1 VPILE
6 FARGLA
12 SRLRP
17 RNSRQYI
24 LTAAAAVILLG
35 GIGYLMFGRSDS
47 ASATTTTSTVAAGT
61 FQTTVS
67 ASGTIDPADEADL
80 DFQVSGRVTSVKVK
94 AGDTVEKGDVL
105 AKLDTVS
112 LDAALASA
120 EAQLEA
126 AQTTA
131 ADDGSSSSTQQVS
144 NNAAVASAAA
154 DVDTAKDNLAAAT
167 LKSTISGTV
176 AAVNVAVG
184 DQASGS
190 SSSSSS
196 SDSTGSTGASGGS
209 GGTGGTGTGSSSSSS
224 SSTSSTTAAV
234 TVVTPKK
241 FVVDVDV
248 AATDIKQVKKGLQVQ
263 ITPNGATTP
272 IFGTVKDVGLVAETS
287 STGAATFPVTVS
299 VTGSQSGLYAG
310 TTADV
315 SIIVKQVTNVLSVPT
330 LALTTSGGKTYV
342 QKVDGS
348 GTKKT
353 AVTVG
358 QTYGASTEI
367 TAGLKAGDKV
377 QLTTPTQLRTGTG
390 ARTGGTGG
398 GGGFGGG
405 GGGFTGQRPGG
416 TGGFGGGGQ

>member
-1 VPILE
+1 M
-6 FARGLA
+6 
-12 SRLRP
+12 
-17 RNSRQYI
+17 
-24 LTAAAAVILLG
+24 ILLG

-47 ASATTTTSTVAAGT
+47 ASATTTTSTVATGT

-80 DFQVSGRVTSVKVK
+80 DFEVSGRVTSVKVK
-94 AGDTVEKGDVL
+94 AGDTVSKGDVL

-167 LKSTISGTV
+167 LKATISGTV

-184 DQASGS
+184 DQATGTS
-190 SSSSSS
+190 SSSSASTG
-196 SDSTGSTGASGGS
+196 STGSTGATGGS
-209 GGTGGTGTGSSSSSS
+209 GGTGGTGTGSTGSSS
-224 SSTSSTTAAV
+224 SSTTSTSTAAV

-241 FVVDVDV
+241 FVVNVDV
-248 AATDIKQVKKGLQVQ
+248 AATDIKQVKKGLQVT

-287 STGAATFPVTVS
+287 STGAATFLVTVS

-315 SIIVKQVTNVLSVPT
+315 SIVVKQVTNVLSVPT

-342 QKVDGS
+342 QKVTGS
-348 GTKKT
+348 GTTKT

-367 TAGLKAGDKV
+367 KAGLKAGDKV
-377 QLTTPTQLRTGTG
+377 QLTTPTQTGTG
-390 ARTGGTGG
+390 TRTGGTGG
-398 GGGFGGG
+398 GGTGFPG
-405 GGGFTGQRPGG
+405 GGGFGGVRPGG

>member
-1 VPILE
+1 LE
-6 FARGLA
+6 SARGLA

-17 RNSRQYI
+17 RSSRQYA
-24 LTAAAAVILLG
+24 LTALAVVIVIG
-35 GIGYLMFGRSDS
+35 GGGYLMFGRSDS

-80 DFQVSGRVTSVKVK
+80 DFAVSGRVTSVKVK
-94 AGDTVEKGDVL
+94 AGDTVTKGEVL
-105 AKLDTVS
+105 GKLDTVS

-120 EAQLEA
+120 KAELEA

-144 NNAAVASAAA
+144 NNAAVASAEA
-154 DVDTAKDNLAAAT
+154 DVQTAEDNLAAAT

-184 DQASGS
+184 DQASGTS

-196 SDSTGSTGASGGS
+196 TSGDSSTGGSGGS
-209 GGTGGTGTGSSSSSS
+209 GGTGSTGGTGSSSSSS
-224 SSTSSTTAAV
+224 SSTASTAAV
-234 TVVTPKK
+234 TVVTPKN

-287 STGAATFPVTVS
+287 SSGAATFPVTVS

-315 SIIVKQVTNVLSVPT
+315 SIIVKQVTNVLTVPT

-367 TAGLKAGDKV
+367 KAGLKAGDRV

-398 GGGFGGG
+398 FGGG
-405 GGGFTGQRPGG
+405 NFPGGFTGTRPGG